1 MPVGVINRL
10 SKGMILPVKVH
21 PEKPKQ
27 LLLDWDQM
35 QEQINL
41 TWSLILF
48 QEVKKMD
55 KKTMKQMAK
64 MVDALQPHC
73 EEEIVAAMTCS
84 HAGSMSSGLISK
96 LFGGF
101 GGGAKSSNLPN
112 PVFIAVGSK
121 SIYAF
126 DYAPRGFN
134 FKIKKEVARW
144 PRDEVSVEA
153 ENTGAMATFVL
164 TTGSGESYHFE
175 VPTMMGG
182 RELVD
187 VFLSA
192 IGGSQ
197 E

>member
-1 MPVGVINRL
+1 
-10 SKGMILPVKVH
+10 MISLVKVH

-187 VFLSA
+187 VFLGA